1 MAYPLQA
8 LRSLVIAIV
17 FTVVATLTVG
27 LRLLAR
33 RKRVG
38 LGYDDFMIIVGLLFT
53 YPVMILLILGNFD
66 RPLELKTNF

>member
-8 LRSLVIAIV
+8 LRSLVVAIV

-27 LRLLAR
+27 FRLVAR

-66 RPLELKTNF
+66 RPLESKTNF